1 MKSIKYDN
9 HTSLTHFMDEFAIQR
24 LQSTIEFEK
33 QCTPT
38 NKKLVESCETVIK
51 YLKGIWDIK

>member
-1 MKSIKYDN
+1 MKYIPYDRE
-9 HTSLTHFMDEFAIQR
+9 TSLTHFMDEFAIQR
-24 LQSTIEFEK
+24 LQSTIDFEK